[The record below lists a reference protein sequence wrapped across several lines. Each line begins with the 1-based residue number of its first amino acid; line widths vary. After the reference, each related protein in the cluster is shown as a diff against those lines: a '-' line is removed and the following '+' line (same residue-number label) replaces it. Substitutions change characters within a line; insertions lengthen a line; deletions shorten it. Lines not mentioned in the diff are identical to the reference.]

1 MLSFNRCDRIKY
13 FFIYL
18 TLFYTQATH
27 MTTTTQDPQDWEITK
42 NEVNYQEILAAQ
54 ARIQSIVPKT
64 PVTKSIFNSNRFGL
78 DIWFKLENF
87 NVTGSF
93 KIRGAANAL
102 RLQNVKDLG
111 KGVIAASAGNH
122 AQGVAYVSKLM
133 GVPAT
138 IYMPERTPMVK
149 VEATKGHGAQV
160 VLHGALYDD
169 AFASAIQHQK
179 ERGGLLVHAFADTAV
194 INGQGTAGLEILE
207 QIPDLGAVIV
217 PIGGGGLIG
226 GIAAAIKA
234 VRPSTLVIGVQ
245 TEAFPS
251 MQVALKEKKIV
262 PVPAGLTIADGIA
275 VKRPY
280 PRTLSLAMHYLDDL
294 IVVSENEIAAA
305 IMSLMEKDHM
315 LAEGAA
321 ATTVAALPLI
331 QQKYGSQL
339 QGSKVCC
346 VISGGNIDVTL
357 LSKIATRGL
366 IASGRMMRILVRT
379 KDQPG
384 QLADILKALGQAGA
398 NLIEL
403 RHNRTFGSM
412 YYSDVD
418 VEIELE
424 TVDFAHQQSILAKL
438 DSLGIRHS

>member
-1 MLSFNRCDRIKY
+1 MTISA
-13 FFIYL
+13 
-18 TLFYTQATH
+18 QAA
-27 MTTTTQDPQDWEITK
+27 QDWQITK
-42 NEVNYQEILAAQ
+42 NEVNYQEIQAAH

-64 PVTKSIFNSNRFGL
+64 PVTKSIFNSNRLGIDL
-78 DIWFKLENF
+78 WYKLENF

-102 RLQNVKDLG
+102 RLQRPEVLS

-133 GVPAT
+133 GVSST

-149 VEATKGHGAQV
+149 VEATRGYGAKV

-169 AFASAIQHQK
+169 AFAAAIQHQK
-179 ERGGLLVHAFADTAV
+179 EQGGLLVHAFADTAV
-194 INGQGTAGLEILE
+194 INGQGTVGLEIME
-207 QIPDLGAVIV
+207 QLPNLAAVIV

-226 GIAAAIKA
+226 GIAAAVKSVKPDVLI
-234 VRPSTLVIGVQ
+234 IGVQ
-245 TEAFPS
+245 TDAFPS
-251 MQVALKEKKIV
+251 MKVAINSKNIS

-275 VKRPY
+275 VKKPY
-280 PRTLSLAMHYLDDL
+280 PRTLSLAEHYLDDV
-294 IVVSENEIAAA
+294 IIVSEDEIAAA
-305 IMSLMEKDHM
+305 IMSLMEKDHL
-315 LAEGAA
+315 LAEGAG
-321 ATTVAALPLI
+321 ATVVAALPEI
-331 QQKYGSQL
+331 KKKYGDRI
-339 QGSKVCC
+339 SKSTVCA

-357 LSKIATRGL
+357 LSKISTRGL
-366 IASGRMMRILVRT
+366 IASGRMMRLTVRT

-403 RHNRTFGSM
+403 RHNRNFGAM
-412 YYSDVD
+412 YYTDVD

-424 TVDFAHQQSILAKL
+424 TIDFAHQKTIRAKL
-438 DSLGIRHS
+438 DSLGIQHS